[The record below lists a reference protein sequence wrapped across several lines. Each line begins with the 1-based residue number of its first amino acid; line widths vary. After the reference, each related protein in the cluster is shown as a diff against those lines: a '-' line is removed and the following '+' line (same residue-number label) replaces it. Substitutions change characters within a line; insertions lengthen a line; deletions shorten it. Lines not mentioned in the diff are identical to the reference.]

1 MIPWIL
7 IRSIPCHPVKEKGH
21 RVHETVASSAVE
33 QIFNVTAMH
42 AKATERNHLAKANRA
57 SHGQRVRAKDIVQK
71 VMENPKE
78 NPKVTMVPK
87 VRTRV
92 KHRKKKRIYQV
103 WNTRNPRQV
112 QKLWNLHRRIALTL
126 LTGIILGVMM
136 AGVTMNELNDDWSSV
151 GWHEKAGSKPMAIPQ
166 AHFYL
171 DVLIL
176 VP

>member
-42 AKATERNHLAKANRA
+42 AKATERNHLAKANRP

-92 KHRKKKRIYQV
+92 KHRKKKDLSGLEHPKSETSSETLESAQTYR
-103 WNTRNPRQV
+103 TDTS
-112 QKLWNLHRRIALTL
+112 HRD
-126 LTGIILGVMM
+126 
-136 AGVTMNELNDDWSSV
+136 NSWCDDGWS
-151 GWHEKAGSKPMAIPQ
+151 HDE
-166 AHFYL
+166 
-171 DVLIL
+171 
-176 VP
+176 